1 MIYEMIQNKQ
11 LEIKEISKLSDIKL
25 KKMLT
30 DIKGVGSWT
39 ADNML
44 IFFFR
49 RINVFPCEDLI
60 IEKVKTKFEYLEK
73 RKINF
78 QKLYSPYLSVLSLH
92 FWKLSKRI
100 L

>member
-44 IFFFR
+44 IF
-49 RINVFPCEDLI
+49 L
-60 IEKVKTKFEYLEK
+60 
-73 RKINF
+73 
-78 QKLYSPYLSVLSLH
+78 
-92 FWKLSKRI
+92 
-100 L
+100 